1 MRWIFFYFSVQTACG
16 VGIQRKGALLR
27 MGIQPRMFV
36 DHMST
41 NDGIVPDRRTFHE
54 LAKRGN
60 LVPVY
65 KEIIADIDTPVS
77 ALKKLGESRNAYL
90 LESVEGGERLGR
102 YSFVGTSASLI
113 FRSWGKQVEIET
125 SAGKERFWVDDP
137 IDALRDLL
145 KRYQPVEVPGLP
157 RFYGGAVGY
166 FSYDMVRYTEDIP
179 DNNPDDLG
187 LPESTFLFTDTVLI
201 FDHVR
206 GKLQIVHNAHIQG
219 DPDTA
224 YNRALAEIDRVLAA
238 LQQEHGLSPLS
249 GLLQAPP
256 RTDKITSNFTKEA
269 FISAVEK
276 AKAYIRAGDIFQ
288 VVLSQRFTLPVRG
301 DAFNIY
307 RVLRTVNPSPYLF
320 YLKLDGVAIVG
331 SSPEVMVRAED
342 AEVMLRPIA
351 GTRPRSDDPAEDL
364 ALERDLLADEKEIA
378 EHLMLVDLGRNDLG
392 RVCEPGS
399 VVVDELMMI
408 ERYSHVMHIVSNVR
422 GRLAPGRDAFD
433 LLRAAFP
440 AGTLSGAPKV
450 RAMEIIDELE
460 PSRRG
465 PYGGAIGYFGFSGNM
480 DSCITIR
487 TVVVHN
493 GKAHIQAGAGVVADS
508 DPEKEYE
515 ETLNK
520 ARGLLKA
527 VVIAEEAAE

>member
-1 MRWIFFYFSVQTACG
+1 MPIFLRASKEASGSGAIFRRN
-16 VGIQRKGALLR
+16 QRIAYIPQLGKARSRLKHPREKSAFGWTTRLTPCATVKALQAGRGSGAAALLR
-27 MGIQPRMFV
+27 RCGRLFQLRHGAIYRG
-36 DHMST
+36 HT
-41 NDGIVPDRRTFHE
+41 RRT
-54 LAKRGN
+54 
-60 LVPVY
+60 
-65 KEIIADIDTPVS
+65 TPTIS
-77 ALKKLGESRNAYL
+77 ACPNRRFS
-90 LESVEGGERLGR
+90 SP
-102 YSFVGTSASLI
+102 T
-113 FRSWGKQVEIET
+113 RS
-125 SAGKERFWVDDP
+125 
-137 IDALRDLL
+137 
-145 KRYQPVEVPGLP
+145 
-157 RFYGGAVGY
+157 
-166 FSYDMVRYTEDIP
+166 
-179 DNNPDDLG
+179 
-187 LPESTFLFTDTVLI
+187 LI

-206 GKLQIVHNAHIQG
+206 GKLQIVHNADIQG

-351 GTRPRSDDPAEDL
+351 GTCPRSDDPAEDL

-493 GKAHIQAGAGVVADS
+493 GKAHIQAGAVWWPTPIPKKNMKKRSTKLVACSRPSSLQRRQPS
-508 DPEKEYE
+508 DHHYRQ
-515 ETLNK
+515 L
-520 ARGLLKA
+520 RFLYL
-527 VVIAEEAAE
+527 